1 MSLRS
6 FRYLSS
12 PGQTRGESMRAE
24 RGGGSERAA
33 AGDVAPTGHMRASQL
48 LPEPT
53 LDSVCRTTDGRVC
66 ATACTVEATPTCAVT
81 GEAEG
86 RGRCSASCLGLQL
99 IVRTAPE
106 GEVACRLLLE
116 VVTPATR
123 PRQLQLHPLPTADHL
138 GADVT
143 HLAGREFDLWMGR
156 GLCQKLA
163 PHKFRPEWRRSHLT

>member
-1 MSLRS
+1 
-6 FRYLSS
+6 
-12 PGQTRGESMRAE
+12 
-24 RGGGSERAA
+24 
-33 AGDVAPTGHMRASQL
+33 MRASQL

-53 LDSVCRTTDGRVC
+53 LDSVCQTTGGRVC

-163 PHKFRPEWRRSHLT
+163 PHRFGQNGADRTSLESEATRGGI

>member
-1 MSLRS
+1 
-6 FRYLSS
+6 
-12 PGQTRGESMRAE
+12 
-24 RGGGSERAA
+24 
-33 AGDVAPTGHMRASQL
+33 MRASQL

-53 LDSVCRTTDGRVC
+53 LDSVCQTTDGRVC

-81 GEAEG
+81 GEAED

-99 IVRTAPE
+99 IVHTAPG

-163 PHKFRPEWRRSHLT
+163 PHKLRPEWRRSHLT

>member
-1 MSLRS
+1 
-6 FRYLSS
+6 
-12 PGQTRGESMRAE
+12 
-24 RGGGSERAA
+24 
-33 AGDVAPTGHMRASQL
+33 MRASQL

-53 LDSVCRTTDGRVC
+53 LDSVCQTTGGRVC

-116 VVTPATR
+116 VVTPVTR

-163 PHKFRPEWRRSHLT
+163 PHKFRPEWRRSHLTLESEATRGGI